1 MTYSFLPGLER
12 LRRNQRTMHVFQ
24 SVDNLPLCKG
34 GFESRPMECPFA
46 NHSEICLLRGSVGII
61 IGMKDLTFS
70 IVDKAFHIQDK
81 SHKSPNVAFQV
92 DFECAVS

>member
-46 NHSEICLLRGSVGII
+46 NHSEICLLRGSVGDVALEP
-61 IGMKDLTFS
+61 DLRIPLSKYARPLWDDTAS
-70 IVDKAFHIQDK
+70 LLA
-81 SHKSPNVAFQV
+81 
-92 DFECAVS
+92 